1 MQQTLK
7 ENLLTVMEITGL
19 QIRKNSVYSSKRLRS
34 RLLFS
39 TLGIDLVLDVGA
51 NTGQFGL
58 HCRALGYKG
67 EIISFEPVSDTHA
80 KLLKAAAG
88 DPLWIVPDRTA
99 LGDTPGEV
107 EINIAAN
114 SYSSSILPMLDSH
127 LAANAASA
135 YVQKEKVPV
144 LRLDDYLGDKA
155 LGRRS
160 LLKLD
165 VQGFEHQVLAGAPNF
180 LAHAI
185 AVQLEMSLVP
195 LYQGE
200 TLMPGIMDEMDKIG
214 FSLWDME
221 SAFRDP
227 VTGRLLQLDG
237 IFTRKSL
244 DHELSSNPTH

>member
-7 ENLLTVMEITGL
+7 ENLLSAMEITGL
-19 QIRKNSVYSSKRLRS
+19 EIRKHSVYSSKRLRS

-67 EIISFEPVSDTHA
+67 EIISFEPVHDTHA

-88 DPLWIVPDRTA
+88 DPLWIVADRMA

-107 EINIAAN
+107 EINVAAN

-127 LAANAASA
+127 LAASPVSA
-135 YVQKEKVPV
+135 YIQKEKVPEV
-144 LRLDDYLGDKA
+144 RLDDYLGNKA
-155 LGRRS
+155 VGRRS

-180 LAHAI
+180 LATAV

-200 TLMPGIMDEMDKIG
+200 TLMPEIIDEMDKIG
-214 FSLWDME
+214 FGLWDME

-227 VTGRLLQLDG
+227 DTGRLLQLDG

-244 DHELSSNPTH
+244 DYETHTAISH